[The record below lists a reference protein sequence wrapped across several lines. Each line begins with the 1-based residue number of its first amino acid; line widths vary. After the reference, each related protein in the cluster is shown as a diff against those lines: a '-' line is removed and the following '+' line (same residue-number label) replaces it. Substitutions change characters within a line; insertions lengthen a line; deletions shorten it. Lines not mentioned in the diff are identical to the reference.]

1 MSQTAPPPHTHRTTN
16 PDPESAAQEGREVF
30 FWFEGKRLKGLAGE
44 SIAKTLFRNGIRTL
58 SHSVKYGR
66 ARGIHCGRGRCVMC
80 HVEVDGETGVKSCL
94 TPLAAGMVI
103 RRQDYRPFYGS
114 WITGVLG
121 RVQLPAGFYY
131 RMFTRPR
138 VVRRAFV
145 DAIRRMAGVGRID
158 HSSNALHETP
168 PPNPS
173 FARLKQSYDVVVV
186 GAGISGL
193 AASLGAADAGAQVLL
208 VDEYAVAGGHSI
220 GRGLEPGG
228 VRARDD
234 LLDGVQHA
242 AGVETATGTIAQGF
256 YPPDRLLLGQVRHG
270 ESGGGL
276 KTVAAKAFVFATGAQ
291 DLVPLFENNDLPGVF
306 GARGLRLFLER
317 DGLVPGHNAVVY
329 GAAVDSGV
337 RQTVNLLREWN
348 IAIEAIVV
356 ADADGPGFPDRT
368 HAVTREDA
376 RGDTIGD
383 SRFLR
388 REDARWETSLYT
400 GAKLVRAEGRGWI
413 SRAVFE
419 TGASTPLS
427 VPCDLMCIA
436 VPAQPAF
443 ELAQQAGFR
452 YGFSP
457 DSAVREDLEIMMPA
471 VDVLDDGSNP
481 PCYLVGEASGRFDWN
496 SKIEHA
502 SSMGAEAAKRAV
514 SP

>member
-1 MSQTAPPPHTHRTTN
+1 VLFR
-16 PDPESAAQEGREVF
+16 
-30 FWFEGKRLKGLAGE
+30 FEGKKMHGLSGE
-44 SIAKTLFRNGIRTL
+44 SIAKALFRNEIRTL

-66 ARGIHCGRGRCVMC
+66 ARSIHCGRGRCVMC
-80 HVEVDGETGVKSCL
+80 HVEVDGVTGVKSCL

-138 VVRRAFV
+138 IVRRVFV
-145 DAIRRMAGVGRID
+145 DVIRRLAGVGKID

-173 FARLKQSYDVVVV
+173 FARLKLSYDVVVV
-186 GAGISGL
+186 GAGVSGL
-193 AASLGAADAGAQVLL
+193 AAALGAANAGAQVLL
-208 VDEYAVAGGHSI
+208 VDEYKNPGGHSI
-220 GRGLEPGG
+220 GRGLEPGS
-228 VRARDD
+228 VAARDD
-234 LLDGVQHA
+234 LLRRVRHA
-242 AGVETATGTIAQGF
+242 AGVETASGTIAQGF
-256 YPPDRLLLGQVRHG
+256 YPPDRLLLGHARQG
-270 ESGGGL
+270 ESEGGL

-317 DGLVPGHNAVVY
+317 DGLVPGGNAVVY
-329 GAAVDSGV
+329 GATVDSGV

-348 IAIEAIVV
+348 IAIDAIVV
-356 ADADGPGFPDRT
+356 ADGPHDRSPG
-368 HAVTREDA
+368 DA
-376 RGDTIGD
+376 RGDSGLI
-383 SRFLR
+383 R
-388 REDARWETSLYT
+388 REDARWESLGDSRLYT

-427 VPCDLMCIA
+427 VPSDLLCVA

-457 DSAVREDLEIMMPA
+457 DSALREDLEIMTPA
-471 VDVLDDGSNP
+471 VDVLEDESNP
-481 PCYLVGEASGRFDWN
+481 PRYLVGEAAGHFDWN

-502 SSMGAEAAKRAV
+502 SSAGGAAARRAV

>member
-1 MSQTAPPPHTHRTTN
+1 MSQTAPPPQAHRTTN
-16 PDPESAAQEGREVF
+16 PDPESAAQECREVF

-80 HVEVDGETGVKSCL
+80 HVEVDGVTGVKSCL

-138 VVRRAFV
+138 IVRRAFV
-145 DAIRRMAGVGRID
+145 DAIRRMAGVGKID

-173 FARLKQSYDVVVV
+173 FARLKQGYDVVVV

-208 VDEYAVAGGHSI
+208 VDEYTVAGGHSI

-228 VRARDD
+228 VTARDD
-234 LLDGVQHA
+234 LLRRVHHA

-270 ESGGGL
+270 ESAGGL

-291 DLVPLFENNDLPGVF
+291 DLVPLFENNDLPGIF

-329 GAAVDSGV
+329 GATVDSGV

-348 IAIEAIVV
+348 IAIEAVVV
-356 ADADGPGFPDRT
+356 ADADGPGFPGPA
-368 HAVTREDA
+368 HGA
-376 RGDTIGD
+376 TIGD
-383 SRFLR
+383 SR
-388 REDARWETSLYT
+388 LYT

-419 TGASTPLS
+419 TGASNPLS

-457 DSAVREDLEIMMPA
+457 DSALREDLEIMMPA

-481 PCYLVGEASGRFDWN
+481 PCYLVGEASGHFDWN

-502 SSMGAEAAKRAV
+502 SSAGAAAAKRAV

>member
-1 MSQTAPPPHTHRTTN
+1 MSQTAPPSRTHYKPKQAN
-16 PDPESAAQEGREVF
+16 ESAVPASRDVF
-30 FWFEGKRLKGLAGE
+30 FRFEGKKTQGLAGE
-44 SIAKTLFRNGIRTL
+44 SIAKALFRNGIRTL

-66 ARGIHCGRGRCVMC
+66 ARSIHCGRGRCVMC
-80 HVEVDGETGVKSCL
+80 HVEVDGVSGVKSCL

-103 RRQDYRPFYGS
+103 RRQDYRPFYGW

-138 VVRRAFV
+138 IVRRVFV
-145 DAIRRMAGVGRID
+145 DAIRRMAGVGKID

-173 FARLKQSYDVVVV
+173 FARLKHSYDIVVV
-186 GAGISGL
+186 GAGVSGL
-193 AASLGAADAGAQVLL
+193 AAALGAADAGAQVLL
-208 VDEYAVAGGHSI
+208 VDEYGVPGGHSI

-228 VRARDD
+228 IAARDD
-234 LLDGVQHA
+234 LLRRVQHA
-242 AGVETATGTIAQGF
+242 AGIETASGTIAQGF
-256 YPPDRLLLGQVRHG
+256 YPPNRLLLGHARHG
-270 ESGGGL
+270 ESEGGL
-276 KTVAAKAFVFATGAQ
+276 NIVAAKAFVFATGAQ

-317 DGLVPGHNAVVY
+317 DGLVPGRSAVVY
-329 GAAVDSGV
+329 GAAVDSGL
-337 RQTVNLLREWN
+337 RQTMNLLREWD
-348 IAIEAIVV
+348 IAIKAILV
-356 ADADGPGFPDRT
+356 ADVDGPHDGYLGDT
-368 HAVTREDA
+368 
-376 RGDTIGD
+376 RGDSLGDSLGD
-383 SRFLR
+383 SR
-388 REDARWETSLYT
+388 LYT

-427 VPCDLMCIA
+427 LPCDLLCIA
-436 VPAQPAF
+436 VPGQPAF

-457 DSAVREDLEIMMPA
+457 DSALREDLEIMTPA
-471 VDVLDDGSNP
+471 VDVLDDLSIP
-481 PCYLVGEASGRFDWN
+481 PRYLVGEASGRFDWN

-502 SSMGAEAAKRAV
+502 SSAGAAAAKRAARRR
-514 SP
+514 